1 MKLLKWL
8 NENFEKYI
16 LVASLVVMIVIIFVQ
31 VVLRYCFGTTIS
43 WGEELTRYIMLYQ
56 IWIGAAYAVKEDAHL
71 RITTFRDKFSKKN
84 SMRIENGVLV
94 LWMAFA
100 AFISVKGVELV
111 DFLMGQGQ
119 LSPAM
124 QLPMWVA
131 YMSVPLGCL
140 LIFIRL
146 IQKLYHNIVKTS
158 AMEVNDK

>member
-1 MKLLKWL
+1 MENSDMKLLKWL

-31 VVLRYCFGTTIS
+31 DVLRYCFGTTIS

-100 AFISVKGVELV
+100 AFISV
-111 DFLMGQGQ
+111 
-119 LSPAM
+119 
-124 QLPMWVA
+124 
-131 YMSVPLGCL
+131 
-140 LIFIRL
+140 
-146 IQKLYHNIVKTS
+146 
-158 AMEVNDK
+158 

>member
-1 MKLLKWL
+1 
-8 NENFEKYI
+8 
-16 LVASLVVMIVIIFVQ
+16 
-31 VVLRYCFGTTIS
+31 
-43 WGEELTRYIMLYQ
+43 MLYQ

-94 LWMAFA
+94 PLDGICCVHFCERRRTGG
-100 AFISVKGVELV
+100 FPDGSGNS
-111 DFLMGQGQ
+111 FQ
-119 LSPAM
+119 PAM

-140 LIFIRL
+140 LMFIRL